1 MKQKLEGKLSDCFEM
16 LLIGRIDDSIKEEIK
31 QYDNENIIRIIT
43 PVSTT
48 VLYEYYSKVD
58 GFIVIDSLN
67 VDNVLFPSK
76 LCEYFS
82 FNKIVL

>member
-67 VDNVLFPSK
+67 VDNVFFPSK

-82 FNKIVL
+82 FNKILL